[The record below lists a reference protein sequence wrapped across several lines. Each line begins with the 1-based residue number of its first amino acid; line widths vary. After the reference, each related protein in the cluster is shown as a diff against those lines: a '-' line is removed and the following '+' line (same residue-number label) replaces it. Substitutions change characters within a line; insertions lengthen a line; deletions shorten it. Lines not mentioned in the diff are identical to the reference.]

1 MGKEGEG
8 RGRGRMG
15 RELIRASIRSPY
27 FFADLRPWV
36 GCYIWYSQDGPGRAA
51 APPSPILAVA
61 NPTHQRPVSQLH
73 ISRRGTIITL
83 QSKGLQ
89 RLPSVHVQTWFDYRL
104 QWNATE
110 FDDVTSIYVPVTKIW
125 LPDYALLNKLEIYNI
140 TRLKSCN
147 LMQRTHLNVM
157 CNVYFESE
165 Y

>member
-1 MGKEGEG
+1 
-8 RGRGRMG
+8 MG

-89 RLPSVHVQTWFDYRL
+89 RLPSVHV
-104 QWNATE
+104 
-110 FDDVTSIYVPVTKIW
+110 
-125 LPDYALLNKLEIYNI
+125 
-140 TRLKSCN
+140 
-147 LMQRTHLNVM
+147 
-157 CNVYFESE
+157 
-165 Y
+165 